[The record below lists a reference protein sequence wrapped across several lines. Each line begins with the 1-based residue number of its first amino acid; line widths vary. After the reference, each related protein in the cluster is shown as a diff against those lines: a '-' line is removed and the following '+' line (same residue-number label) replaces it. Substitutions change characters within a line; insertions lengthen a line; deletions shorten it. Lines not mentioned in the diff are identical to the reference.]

1 MKEDSLNYISKVRGS
16 WRRPESIMMFTILL
30 KQHWVSCKKR
40 LVSQI
45 CALDRDNFFFVQIKL
60 LNSISENF
68 NEAMKSAQSK
78 AEYSKQ
84 FENIVRGV
92 EVSVEIVYYLRK
104 TNKQYEGVSK
114 ETGVLAAAQAT

>member
-1 MKEDSLNYISKVRGS
+1 M
-16 WRRPESIMMFTILL
+16 
-30 KQHWVSCKKR
+30 
-40 LVSQI
+40 
-45 CALDRDNFFFVQIKL
+45 QIKL